1 MTAATPPRPRGRY
14 APPLGRYHA
23 GRSWLHRLPAGWSL
37 LLLALV
43 GIAALVLRGP
53 VAALVLLGLVL
64 LATAS
69 ARVPPSALAR
79 ACVGIVLV
87 AAVVGAYQWWQRGW
101 ATAVEVAADLVAI
114 VVAATL
120 VTATTRA
127 DAMLDLVTGGLAPL
141 RRIGVRPDLVALGIG
156 LMLRAIPTLTRTVF
170 DVRDAAKA
178 RGLERDPRALL
189 IPAVIRTVGQ
199 AHATG
204 QALAARGLGDPD
216 V

>member
-1 MTAATPPRPRGRY
+1 MTVTPPRPRGRY
-14 APPLGRYHA
+14 TPALGRYHA

-43 GIAALVLRGP
+43 GIGALALDGP
-53 VAALVLLGLVL
+53 ASALFLLGLVL
-64 LATAS
+64 LAAAS
-69 ARVPPSALAR
+69 ARVPPSSLVR
-79 ACVGIVLV
+79 ACVGIVVV

-101 ATAVEVAADLVAI
+101 ATAVEVASDLVAI
-114 VVAATL
+114 VLAATL

-127 DAMLDLVTGGLAPL
+127 DAMLDFITGALAPL
-141 RRIGVRPDLVALGIG
+141 RRVGVRPDLVALGFG
-156 LMLRAIPTLTRTVF
+156 LMLRAVPALTRTVT

-189 IPAVIRTVGQ
+189 VPAVIRTVGQ